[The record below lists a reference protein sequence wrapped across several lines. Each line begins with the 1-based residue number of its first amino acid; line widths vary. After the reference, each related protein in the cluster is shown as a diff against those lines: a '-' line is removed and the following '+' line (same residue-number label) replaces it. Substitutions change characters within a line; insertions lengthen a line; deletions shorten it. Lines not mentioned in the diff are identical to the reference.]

1 MIEKSR
7 RKKIPAALN
16 TKRRRNFLM
25 SSIPKVGPAIRGTA
39 PTFRKSSKNKTQ
51 AELIEAA
58 IEKKYG
64 KKKSVRKKIK
74 RRMGGVIKKGFGKA
88 IRGY

>member
-64 KKKSVRKKIK
+64 KKRMFVKK
-74 RRMGGVIKKGFGKA
+74 
-88 IRGY
+88 